1 MVGICVGVGNYFDL
15 LMRRQW
21 HGNDSKGKA
30 LRRER
35 EQLWP
40 SYVPQPSIQLGN
52 WAWKVSLFPGKT
64 DRMSVAITDFGM
76 RMQSR
81 TSAGKISEKQV
92 SGRKLPCDV
101 LLRGERG

>member
-1 MVGICVGVGNYFDL
+1 MEN
-15 LMRRQW
+15 
-21 HGNDSKGKA
+21 SKGKA

-81 TSAGKISEKQV
+81 TSAVEKSV
-92 SGRKLPCDV
+92 KAVVR
-101 LLRGERG
+101 